1 MKFISD
7 SLKGQKDVVK
17 KKKKRLRNKFSLSYL
32 LSLAYH
38 ARFLNIRN
46 KEMTKER
53 IPFINFL
60 IIYTTI

>member
-32 LSLAYH
+32 LSFAYH